1 MSEAITTHATP
12 IATRADEPVRPSR
25 LARTFSALRYRDF
38 RLLWIGAFTST
49 TGTWMQTVAQSWLVF
64 SLTGSAFLLG
74 LDGFLAAAPM
84 IFFSLIGGVIA
95 DRFPRRRVM
104 IASQVLQMT
113 LAFTLA
119 ALVFFERVEVWHI
132 FVLSFLTG
140 TAQAF
145 SGPAY
150 ISLLP
155 MLVRREDVPNAVAMN
170 SMQFNLARMIG
181 PVLAG
186 FALVSLGAAACFL
199 LNGVSFVAVIVAIL
213 MMSAAAGT
221 RVSAPRTES
230 VTEDLREGLRFVG
243 RNRLLVQLSVLGFVG
258 MFLGAPFATMLPVVA
273 KEVFAKGPQV
283 YSWLLAAYGIGSVL
297 GAVFVA
303 TYSDL
308 KRKGAFALVLQT
320 AFAASLVAFATSSWL
335 PLSLVL
341 SFLAGASVVGV
352 VSLYSSMVQLTTTD
366 EMRGRVMS
374 IFMLSFRGGL
384 PLGSLVAGWMAQ
396 QYSVQI
402 ALGINGL
409 VLGIV
414 SIAVLA
420 MKSEVTRT

>member
-1 MSEAITTHATP
+1 MSQAITTNPTTAVP
-12 IATRADEPVRPSR
+12 GADEHVRPSR

-74 LDGFLAAAPM
+74 LDSFLAAAPM
-84 IFFSLIGGVIA
+84 ILFSLLGGVIA

-104 IASQVLQMT
+104 VSSQVLQMSFAFV
-113 LAFTLA
+113 LAGLI
-119 ALVFFERVEVWHI
+119 FFGRVEVWHI
-132 FVLSFLTG
+132 FLLSFLTG

-155 MLVRREDVPNAVAMN
+155 TLVRREDVPNAVAMN

-186 FALVSLGAAACFL
+186 FALVTLGAAACFA
-199 LNGVSFVAVIVAIL
+199 LNGLSFVAVIVAVM
-213 MMSAAAGT
+213 MMSTAAGAHVA
-221 RVSAPRTES
+221 RDRKS
-230 VTEDLREGLRFVG
+230 VADDIRDGIRFVG
-243 RNRLLVQLSVLGFVG
+243 ANRLLVQLSLLGFAG
-258 MFLGAPFATMLPVVA
+258 MFLGAPFVTLLPVVA
-273 KEVFAKGPQV
+273 KDVFSEGPKV
-283 YSWLLAAYGIGSVL
+283 YSWLLAAYGVGSVL
-297 GAVFVA
+297 GAVFIA

-308 KRKGAFALVLQT
+308 RRKGAFALVMQVG
-320 AFAASLVAFATSSWL
+320 FAASLVAFSTSSWL
-335 PLSLVL
+335 PLSLTL

-352 VSLYSSMVQLTTTD
+352 ISLYSSLVQLATTD

-384 PLGSLVAGWMAQ
+384 PLGSLTAGWIAQ
-396 QYSVQI
+396 QFSVQI
-402 ALGINGL
+402 ALGVNG
-409 VLGIV
+409 VILGIL
-414 SIAVLA
+414 SLAVIGSNA
-420 MKSEVTRT
+420 EITRT

>member
-1 MSEAITTHATP
+1 MSQAATNP
-12 IATRADEPVRPSR
+12 TPVASTADEPARTSR

-74 LDGFLAAAPM
+74 LDSFLAAAPM
-84 IFFSLIGGVIA
+84 ILFSLLGGVIA

-104 IASQVLQMT
+104 IGSQLLQMT
-113 LAFTLA
+113 FAFTLA
-119 ALVFFERVEVWHI
+119 ALVFFDRVEIWHI
-132 FVLSFLTG
+132 FLLSFLTG

-155 MLVRREDVPNAVAMN
+155 TLVKRDDVPNAVAMN
-170 SMQFNLARMIG
+170 SMQFNLARMLG

-186 FALVSLGAAACFL
+186 FALVSLGAAACFA
-199 LNGVSFVAVIVAIL
+199 LNGASFVAVIIALL
-213 MMSAAAGT
+213 MMSAAAGARAATGT
-221 RVSAPRTES
+221 RSS
-230 VTEDLREGLRFVG
+230 VADDLREGLRFVG
-243 RNRLLVQLSVLGFVG
+243 HNRILVQLSVLGFVG
-258 MFLGAPFATMLPVVA
+258 MFLGAPFVTMLPVVA
-273 KEVFAKGPQV
+273 KEVFAEGPKV
-283 YSWLLAAYGIGSVL
+283 YSWLLAAYGIGSVI

-308 KRKGAFALVLQT
+308 RRKGAFALTLQ
-320 AFAASLVAFATSSWL
+320 AGFAASLIAFATSSWL
-335 PLSLVL
+335 PLSLAL

-352 VSLYSSMVQLTTTD
+352 ISLYSSIVQLTTTD

-384 PLGSLVAGWMAQ
+384 PLGSLLAGWVAQ
-396 QYSVQI
+396 QFSVQV
-402 ALGINGL
+402 ALGING
-409 VLGIV
+409 VILGVV
-414 SIAVLA
+414 SLAVIGSKA
-420 MKSEVTRT
+420 EITRT